1 MHPIR
6 VIFLILLIL
15 FSRIY
20 SISFLAAQLC
30 ILLKV
35 HHLFRIPPIETRDLR
50 KETLKDSLNSFN
62 IRLQILLDL
71 GNNKTSYPIN
81 SDNKSKICSI

>member
-1 MHPIR
+1 MHPLR

-35 HHLFRIPPIETRDLR
+35 HHLSRTPPIETRDLR
-50 KETLKDSLNSFN
+50 KETLKDHPNSFN